1 MFMYWFCYVILLCT
15 EFSHA
20 GVDLNKPIIAT
31 CGSGVTACWIAFAAS
46 LLGKDIPV
54 YDVSLIITFSIA
66 SGVFLSFF
74 LSTSSCIILLVVI
87 Q

>member
-1 MFMYWFCYVILLCT
+1 MLYLYSLLCT

-54 YDVSLIITFSIA
+54 YDVSLIIT
-66 SGVFLSFF
+66 
-74 LSTSSCIILLVVI
+74 CIILLVVI